1 MKKIILLILDGYG
14 INQDTYGNAI
24 SMAKT
29 PNYDKYIS
37 SFPYAE
43 LDASGETVG
52 LPKGQMGN
60 SEVGHLTIGTSNI
73 VKQNLA
79 IINDSIKS
87 KEFFKNKQLLDI
99 INHVNNYNSTL
110 HIIGMLSN
118 GAVHCSMNHLYAV
131 MALAKMQNVKNICY
145 HLITDGV
152 DTLSN
157 NAIKY
162 LEEFTTQLNK
172 LNIGHVATIMGRYY
186 AMDKDNKWD
195 RTKKAYDAIVYGIG
209 NHFRTAEEC
218 IITHYQNNIKDE
230 FINPSII
237 SINGNIKD
245 NDGILFLNF
254 RSSRMKQLI
263 DAFTEENFKIFNT
276 KKFNNLKFCS
286 LFNIHENVDY
296 AYDFQ
301 KELYSFGEYLDS
313 IDYKQIRIAETEKF
327 DHITYFFDGYKEL
340 NSKNISKVLVPSPS
354 VSTYDKKPEMGII
367 DVTNETLNA
376 MEEDYDFILTN
387 FANADM
393 VGHTGNLEATIRAI
407 EICDYCL
414 GKIFEKAEESF
425 YELVITS
432 DHGNAES
439 MLTKDGN
446 PISSHTTN
454 KVPFIICNNAYK
466 IKNTGSLIDVVPT
479 LIDIYEIKKA
489 DSMQG
494 ESLIIKEDIN
504 EQ

>member
-162 LEEFTTQLNK
+162 LE
-172 LNIGHVATIMGRYY
+172 
-186 AMDKDNKWD
+186 
-195 RTKKAYDAIVYGIG
+195 
-209 NHFRTAEEC
+209 
-218 IITHYQNNIKDE
+218 
-230 FINPSII
+230 
-237 SINGNIKD
+237 
-245 NDGILFLNF
+245 
-254 RSSRMKQLI
+254 
-263 DAFTEENFKIFNT
+263 
-276 KKFNNLKFCS
+276 
-286 LFNIHENVDY
+286 
-296 AYDFQ
+296 
-301 KELYSFGEYLDS
+301 
-313 IDYKQIRIAETEKF
+313 
-327 DHITYFFDGYKEL
+327 
-340 NSKNISKVLVPSPS
+340 
-354 VSTYDKKPEMGII
+354 
-367 DVTNETLNA
+367 
-376 MEEDYDFILTN
+376 
-387 FANADM
+387 
-393 VGHTGNLEATIRAI
+393 
-407 EICDYCL
+407 
-414 GKIFEKAEESF
+414 
-425 YELVITS
+425 
-432 DHGNAES
+432 
-439 MLTKDGN
+439 
-446 PISSHTTN
+446 
-454 KVPFIICNNAYK
+454 
-466 IKNTGSLIDVVPT
+466 
-479 LIDIYEIKKA
+479 
-489 DSMQG
+489 
-494 ESLIIKEDIN
+494 
-504 EQ
+504 